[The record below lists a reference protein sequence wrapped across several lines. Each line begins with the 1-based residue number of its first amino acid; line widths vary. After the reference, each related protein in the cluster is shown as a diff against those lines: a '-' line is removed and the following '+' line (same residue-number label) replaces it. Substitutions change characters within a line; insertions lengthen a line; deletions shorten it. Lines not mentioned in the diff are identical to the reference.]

1 MDLKDIIVSEISHT
15 GKEKYHIISLICE
28 IQKYLCIKN
37 TKFVDTDNIWVI
49 AGVGCGV
56 REMDKLFMLLLSLNT
71 CNNNK
76 RENTVPF
83 LFVVDSRFVEGSYA
97 QKKNLEK
104 SKVRN

>member
-76 RENTVPF
+76 RENTPETSF
-83 LFVVDSRFVEGSYA
+83 LLASR
-97 QKKNLEK
+97 
-104 SKVRN
+104 

>member
-1 MDLKDIIVSEISHT
+1 M
-15 GKEKYHIISLICE
+15 GAC
-28 IQKYLCIKN
+28 
-37 TKFVDTDNIWVI
+37 
-49 AGVGCGV
+49 GCRMWGE
-56 REMDKLFMLLLSLNT
+56 RNGQIMLLLSLNT